1 MYNILT
7 LNAIAKC
14 GLHIL
19 DEEKFNIS
27 DNLENPEGIILRSFN
42 MHEMEL
48 PENLVAVARAGAGTN
63 NIPIADCS
71 EKGIVVFNTPG
82 ANANGVKELV
92 IAALLLSSRKVYEGI
107 EWAKTL
113 KGQEGIDKLVEK
125 GKKNFVGPELKG
137 KKLGVIGLGAIG
149 ALVANTAVSLG
160 MQVCGYDPYI
170 SVEAAWS
177 LKSQVVKA
185 NSIEKMV
192 SECDYITIHVPL
204 NDTTKNMFDK
214 YMFSIAKK
222 GLRLLNFSR
231 GGIVNNE
238 DLKQAMKDGIVA
250 KYVTDFIAEDIL
262 GEENIII
269 IPHLG
274 ASTPESEENCAV
286 MAAEELKDYLLYGNI
301 TNSVNFPK
309 ISMPFEGKS
318 RVAIAHKNIPNM
330 VSSVSAVFAK
340 HHINIANMTNKSR
353 GEVAYTL
360 IDVDE
365 IGESKDFIDEIKAI
379 DGVLLARIVQFVK

>member
-1 MYNILT
+1 
-7 LNAIAKC
+7 
-14 GLHIL
+14 
-19 DEEKFNIS
+19 
-27 DNLENPEGIILRSFN
+27 
-42 MHEMEL
+42 
-48 PENLVAVARAGAGTN
+48 
-63 NIPIADCS
+63 
-71 EKGIVVFNTPG
+71 
-82 ANANGVKELV
+82 
-92 IAALLLSSRKVYEGI
+92 
-107 EWAKTL
+107 
-113 KGQEGIDKLVEK
+113 
-125 GKKNFVGPELKG
+125 
-137 KKLGVIGLGAIG
+137 
-149 ALVANTAVSLG
+149 
-160 MQVCGYDPYI
+160 
-170 SVEAAWS
+170 
-177 LKSQVVKA
+177 
-185 NSIEKMV
+185 
-192 SECDYITIHVPL
+192 
-204 NDTTKNMFDK
+204 
-214 YMFSIAKK
+214 MFSIAKK